1 MTFSS
6 PGDAASSL
14 LYTYRTKMS
23 AAQQPRIVR
32 FGSFEADIYTRE
44 LRKHGMKLKVQEQ
57 PFQVLAML
65 LAHPGELVTREEI
78 RSKLW
83 PEDTFIDFDHGLNAA
98 VRRLRDA
105 LNDNAEAPRYVE
117 TLPRRGYRFI
127 APVEK
132 RSVDDAERKTE
143 AFTSSPVAIG
153 VAPGTTANVPETI
166 ATSQAVDAGSET
178 DSPRVTIGMTPA
190 TLAEPGSSPALTA
203 HSLNPREARPSTHM
217 KLFLATAVTLAVVV
231 ACLFAAYQI
240 GNRRAK
246 QPAIRSLAVLPLKN
260 LSGDPSQQ
268 YLADGITE
276 ELIGRLAGIRD
287 LRVISRTSVMGFA
300 NTQLSIPEIAGKL
313 NVDAVLE
320 GSVMQDGNRIRVHAQ
335 LIHAAT
341 DEHFW
346 SESYDRELRD
356 VLAMDAD
363 VAQAVAHKVEVTIT
377 GEEHRRLVAV
387 RPVAPEV
394 YENYLK
400 GQFALAKRNNKSDI
414 EESIAYFQEAIRKDP
429 TFAPGYLGL
438 AKAHSILTT
447 VFMGA
452 VAEQERPQAIQSAQ
466 KALELD
472 PELAEAHVLMASM
485 AESLWHWTEAEGE
498 YRRALELRP
507 NDAATYSGLAW
518 WLECQGRSVEALTAR
533 RHARELDP
541 LATSGADLAWDLF
554 YARRYD
560 EAEQELHSVLAVRAD
575 DAYALWVLGFVL
587 LANHRP
593 HDAIPE
599 LEKGLS
605 VSDRSPGIVGL
616 LINAYAQ
623 AGRRRDALRLLN
635 ELKRRQ
641 QTAYVPSA
649 AFTLAYLG
657 LGDNDQV
664 FVWLEKGYKEQ
675 SNLLQTLKVF
685 PFFDPI
691 RADPR
696 FIDLL
701 HRVGLDRPT

>member
-132 RSVDDAERKTE
+132 RSVDDAERETE

-153 VAPGTTANVPETI
+153 VAPGTTADVPETI
-166 ATSQAVDAGSET
+166 APSQAVDAGSET

-203 HSLNPREARPSTHM
+203 HSLNPREARPLTRM

-231 ACLFAAYQI
+231 AGLFAAYQI

-287 LRVISRTSVMGFA
+287 LRVISRTSVMRFA

-320 GSVMQDGNRIRVHAQ
+320 GSVMRDGNRIRVHAQ
-335 LIHAAT
+335 LIRAAT

-377 GEEHRRLVAV
+377 GDEHRRLAAV
-387 RPVAPEV
+387 RSVVPEV

-414 EESIAYFQEAIRKDP
+414 EESIAYFQEAIRRDP

-447 VFMGA
+447 VFMGG
-452 VAEQERPQAIQSAQ
+452 VAEQERPRAIQSAQ

-635 ELKRRQ
+635 ELKRRE